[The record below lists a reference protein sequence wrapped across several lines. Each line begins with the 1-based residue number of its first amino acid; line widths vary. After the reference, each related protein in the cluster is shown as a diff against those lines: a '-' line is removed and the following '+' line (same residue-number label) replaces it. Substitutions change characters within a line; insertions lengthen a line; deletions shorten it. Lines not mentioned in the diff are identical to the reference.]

1 MIYWSSFFVYL
12 TILFLYFFLFLLF
25 LRKQIF
31 FFRTIA
37 IIFFIRFNI
46 FGYKSR
52 SRMNLYLRESSF
64 LVIRGIIDDMIVLL
78 FMLSVVI
85 IWWSWLDFLES
96 RCGIT
101 AVILWICSYDWLLI
115 FIAITVVFLFFVF
128 ESLAFICLLF
138 LDLGRWWDLL
148 FELSG
153 LTLILGGQ
161 LYWNCFLYRFIMLF
175 CLSHLNN
182 IIIESFY
189 ILSEFLFIE
198 DYWGTT
204 ITIYL
209 FSIFNVSINE
219 FKEEIDI
226 PSENKRR
233 WSKSPYILSHYFTDN
248 T

>member
-1 MIYWSSFFVYL
+1 MIYWSCFFVYL

-25 LRKQIF
+25 FRKQIF
-31 FFRTIA
+31 LFRTIA

-46 FGYKSR
+46 FGNKSR
-52 SRMNLYLRESSF
+52 SWMNLYLRKSSF
-64 LVIRGIIDDMIVLL
+64 LVIRGIIYDMIVLL

-85 IWWSWLDFLES
+85 IWWSWLDFLKGW
-96 RCGIT
+96 CGIT
-101 AVILWICSYDWLLI
+101 AVIFWICSYDWLLI
-115 FIAITVVFLFFVF
+115 FIAITVVFLLFVL

-138 LDLGRWWDLL
+138 LDLGGWWDLL
-148 FELSG
+148 FDLSG

-161 LYWNCFLYRFIMLF
+161 LYWDCFLYRFIMLF
-175 CLSHLNN
+175 CLSHLKN
-182 IIIESFY
+182 IIIEPLY

-198 DYWGTT
+198 YYWGTA

-226 PSENKRR
+226 PSEYKRR
-233 WSKSPYILSHYFTDN
+233 WSKRPYILSDYFTDN

>member
-1 MIYWSSFFVYL
+1 MINWSCFFVYL
-12 TILFLYFFLFLLF
+12 TILFLYFFLFFLF

-46 FGYKSR
+46 FGNKSR

-64 LVIRGIIDDMIVLL
+64 LIIRGIIDDMIVLL
-78 FMLSVVI
+78 FMLSVI
-85 IWWSWLDFLES
+85 ILWWSWLDFLES
-96 RCGIT
+96 WCWIT
-101 AVILWICSYDWLLI
+101 AVIFWICSYDWLLI
-115 FIAITVVFLFFVF
+115 FIAITVVFLLFVL

-138 LDLGRWWDLL
+138 LDLGGWWDLL
-148 FELSG
+148 FDLSG

-198 DYWGTT
+198 DYWGTA

-226 PSENKRR
+226 PSKNKWR